1 MFKGALAHVA
11 TKSFGCFMRGTRG
24 AIGCAGGVKRVRCSR
39 IRLESDM
46 LIRSMKR
53 ILLAPVALV
62 LAGFLFTCY
71 IIYRVVVALVDEV
84 EYWLTQWGW

>member
-1 MFKGALAHVA
+1 
-11 TKSFGCFMRGTRG
+11 
-24 AIGCAGGVKRVRCSR
+24 
-39 IRLESDM
+39 M

-84 EYWLTQWGW
+84 EYWLTQWRW